1 MLGPGLALASAALYG
16 LVDYAGGM
24 LSRRVHFAIVSLLSQ
39 VGGLII
45 AVAVAVM
52 VTARDVQPIDLVWGA
67 ISGLGSAAT
76 MLFLNRG
83 ISRGALSLVV
93 PVSAVTG
100 IALSVVC
107 GVVVLGDRPGLPAW
121 LGIALILP
129 SLWFVTGGRL
139 TGTASAARDGL
150 LASLGVAAQYIALGL
165 AGEGSGLWPV
175 AAGRVAAVLVLIP
188 VLLRSAT
195 ASPLPATMAGRVDT
209 ARAMIIGAGAAL
221 ALVLYQLAVHQQF
234 LAIVVALASLYP
246 AIPVLLGVV
255 IHHEQ
260 LSRARVVGLIGAAA
274 AVLLLSLG

>member
-1 MLGPGLALASAALYG
+1 MVLGPALALASAALYG

-24 LSRRVHFAIVSLLSQ
+24 LSRRVHFAIVSLLGQ

-45 AVAVAVM
+45 AVALALL

-67 ISGLGSAAT
+67 VSGLGSAVT

-107 GVVVLGDRPGLPAW
+107 GVAILGDRPGVPAW

-150 LASLGVAAQYIALGL
+150 LASLGVAAQYVALGL

-175 AAGRVAAVLVLIP
+175 AAGRVAAVLIMIP
-188 VLLRSAT
+188 VLLRSWPT
-195 ASPLPATMAGRVDT
+195 PSRPADT
-209 ARAMIIGAGAAL
+209 ARAMIIGVGAAL
-221 ALVLYQLAVHQQF
+221 ALILYQLAVHQQL
-234 LAIVVALASLYP
+234 LAIVVTLASLYP
-246 AIPVLLGVV
+246 AIPVVLGIV
-255 IHHEQ
+255 IHHEKVT
-260 LSRARVVGLIGAAA
+260 RTRVVGLIGSMA
-274 AVLLLSLG
+274 AVLLLTLG